1 MAKKSSIEKNE
12 RRKRLVAQYAERRK
26 ELKAILA
33 APATSNEE
41 FYKAQRALCALPRN
55 SAPAR
60 VRNRCSITGR
70 CRAYIGK
77 FGVSRIMFRELASQ
91 GKLPGVTKSSW

>member
-12 RRKRLVAQYAERRK
+12 RRKRCVLQYAELRAQ
-26 ELKAILA
+26 LKAA
-33 APATSNEE
+33 MSKATNEQD
-41 FYKAQRALCALPRN
+41 FYSAQRRLCELPRD
-55 SAPAR
+55 SSPVR

-70 CRAYIGK
+70 CRAYIRK
-77 FGVSRIMFRELASQ
+77 FGVSRLVFRELASN